1 MFVEVIV
8 SEAFEKWTLRQQDQ
22 RKEIIELQELDEV
35 SATRLIR
42 DWERHDRAVFEL
54 CSSYPELSEYIP
66 RVLNIGF
73 EVARSRLFLSGGI
86 NPENEPQV
94 FGWAL
99 TLWKAIWK
107 GTKIRVGGLVTWR
120 DRAVLIWGKSSSD
133 MP

>member
-1 MFVEVIV
+1 MTVEVIV

-35 SATRLIR
+35 SAKRLIN

-66 RVLNIGF
+66 RVLIIGF
-73 EVARSRLFLSGGI
+73 EVARSRLFLSGSI

-107 GTKIRVGGLVTWR
+107 GTRIRVGELVAWR
-120 DRAVLIWGKSSSD
+120 DKAVVIWGKSSSD
-133 MP
+133 IP